1 MGLPLVCKWSVF
13 RFLDVK
19 VSSLDS
25 IARKDTLPSDQ
36 NIWLKSS
43 VDREKVVYPDF
54 FRVCVWVREES
65 SLSLSS
71 IWRFGGEG
79 GFRFWVG
86 QSLTE
91 S

>member
-25 IARKDTLPSDQ
+25 IARKATLPSGQ
-36 NIWLKSS
+36 NVWLKSS

-54 FRVCVWVREES
+54 FRVYVWVREES
-65 SLSLSS
+65 SLSLSVYGDLGGREVS
-71 IWRFGGEG
+71 GFGLG
-79 GFRFWVG
+79 RA
-86 QSLTE
+86 
-91 S
+91 